1 MNARC
6 QKPRALLPFAI
17 VSFLDKRAYCEIIAK
32 VVLRPVY
39 SGVTEGTIG
48 KRVLISLSFSLHFL
62 ANCCIVI
69 FPRALV
75 FRYVFVLCYGYFSF
89 DL

>member
-1 MNARC
+1 MS
-6 QKPRALLPFAI
+6 KTRALLPFAI

-39 SGVTEGTIG
+39 SGVTERTIG

-75 FRYVFVLCYGYFSF
+75 FRYVMLCLFQF
-89 DL
+89 